1 MELEDLDNGDMFFGT
16 TWIGMGQ
23 AVADSPTPDQ
33 NFLNFMQ
40 FFGKI
45 WQICM
50 LAPPNAGLAPP
61 SHEESW
67 IRP

>member
-23 AVADSPTPDQ
+23 AVADPPPDQ

-45 WQICM
+45 WQICI
-50 LAPPNAGLAPP
+50 LALLPGGLVCTPTRNP
-61 SHEESW
+61 
-67 IRP
+67 